1 MSQYYATINST
12 ERIQLFNWD
21 ASSFHSNQQLFIA
34 SDDLPYIRNV
44 FTAIQTISIA
54 NEQDIEVATFTE
66 FDGFSSISYMG
77 RNYSSQLGGF
87 ANELIVTLTKVDLV
101 EQVQRIDEKVNP
113 VIDFDAMTLEEY
125 KAWKINQLS
134 SMGEQ
139 TIFRGTDVELTDGT
153 IKNFTY
159 DLEDQS
165 NLLNAMFI
173 IQALDDLTITIPYHG
188 HGEPCELYG
197 ALDIL
202 AVYIAL
208 QVFSTTVQTL
218 VNMKINWV
226 RTCQTKDE
234 VSAITYETPL
244 PEEWMNRANAILV
257 PAMEIVNELKRKYF
271 PEDEEDEPVDG
282 SENEPGAETEDETEG
297 AQSESELEQ
306 EPEQESEENINE

>member
-1 MSQYYATINST
+1 MSQYHAIINST
-12 ERIQLFNWD
+12 TQFQLFNWD
-21 ASSFHSNQQLFIA
+21 ANSFHSNQQLFLA
-34 SDDLPYIRNV
+34 TDDLAHVRDTFQSIR
-44 FTAIQTISIA
+44 TLSIF
-54 NEQDIEVATFTE
+54 NEQEIEVASFTE

-77 RNYSSQLGGF
+77 RNYSSQLNGF
-87 ANELIVTLTKVDLV
+87 ANELIITLTKVDLI

-113 VIDFDAMTLEEY
+113 VIDFDAMTLEEF
-125 KAWKINQLS
+125 KNWKINQLS
-134 SMGEQ
+134 DMGEL
-139 TIFRGTDVELTDGT
+139 TIFNGTDVELTDGT
-153 IKNFTY
+153 VKNFTY

-188 HGEPCELYG
+188 HGEPCELYS

-226 RTCQTKDE
+226 RACQTKDE

-244 PEEWMNRANAILV
+244 PDEWMARANSILV

-271 PEDEEDEPVDG
+271 PEDEPTDEPTDEPV
-282 SENEPGAETEDETEG
+282 EPTEPAEEPTEPTDE
-297 AQSESELEQ
+297 
-306 EPEQESEENINE
+306 